1 LNFFLKVGLLTDSN
15 VQFNFIINS
24 ETTDVHIPERG
35 NISVLKGHNKG
46 YDFGAYKQSIDSVNY
61 REFDYFI
68 FINDTC
74 RGPFLPSYIP
84 KSCTWIDLFLSP
96 LDDRVKITGPSWWN
110 RETDRTSLT
119 GKVPPGERTHIQSF
133 CLGTDSTGIGCMLG
147 DDVFSPPIL
156 DRSMGRKW
164 NIVAQQEIGASQSII
179 KRGFKAQPFQLS
191 HMTNAQ
197 HCDIHKKNRYFGM
210 TPHPLEMMFIKTN
223 RINDEVIKLY
233 TKWMLTQPDTG

>member
-1 LNFFLKVGLLTDSN
+1 
-15 VQFNFIINS
+15 
-24 ETTDVHIPERG
+24 
-35 NISVLKGHNKG
+35 
-46 YDFGAYKQSIDSVNY
+46 
-61 REFDYFI
+61 
-68 FINDTC
+68 
-74 RGPFLPSYIP
+74 
-84 KSCTWIDLFLSP
+84 
-96 LDDRVKITGPSWWN
+96 
-110 RETDRTSLT
+110 
-119 GKVPPGERTHIQSF
+119 
-133 CLGTDSTGIGCMLG
+133 MLG